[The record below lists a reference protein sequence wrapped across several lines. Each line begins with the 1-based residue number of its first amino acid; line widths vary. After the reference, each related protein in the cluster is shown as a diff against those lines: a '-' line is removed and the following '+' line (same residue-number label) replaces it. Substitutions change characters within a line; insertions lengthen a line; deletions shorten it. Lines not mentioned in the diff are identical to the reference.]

1 MEDFMESRRTRRE
14 YVALVVV
21 IAVSLLLVASTAKC
35 NKTVHRSQAEIE
47 IDDAITS
54 KVRQNL
60 TAASPDV
67 RAAHIEITT
76 FKLFV
81 KLEGDVRSE
90 EERNLAIKIASDTE
104 IVKDGTTQKV
114 KQVEAK
120 GLAIK
125 P

>member
-1 MEDFMESRRTRRE
+1 MQSRRTRRE
-14 YVALVVV
+14 YVALAVL
-21 IAVSLLLVASTAKC
+21 IATSFLLVASTARC
-35 NKTVHRSQAEIE
+35 NKTPHRTQVEIE
-47 IDDAITS
+47 IDEAITS

-67 RAAHIEITT
+67 RAAHIDVSTL
-76 FKLFV
+76 KQVV
-81 KLEGDVRSE
+81 KLDGDVRSE
-90 EERNLAIKIASDTE
+90 SERNLAIKIASETE
-104 IVKDGTTQKV
+104 IVQDGTTQKV